1 MDLSLIKLAIETGKA
16 AVTDIMTLTAQND
29 LADNGTIS
37 AMRETTTT
45 IRLQMVISLGLEHI
59 APSPEGVLFLVD
71 SSKSAIAQAE
81 YAEARWRE
89 YAGEVYNYL
98 DAYERLKPSAEALNN
113 LKQANEFVAMLEGAA
128 KALVA
133 ANARAY
139 LEAHPQPGT
148 GLGDVVIMAPEWARQ
163 LQADVTEILAWVRS
177 QQGTGQPPVVAIEGV
192 VGAFVRYLPW
202 HSTAG
207 VTGMYGNSGQPGKVI
222 AAWQYDALF
231 KAVQT
236 GKALTVSTT
245 EKGVRIHLTP
255 QPPDHCYWISVGVA
269 EIPTGAL
276 EVIVSDLD
284 VAGNRVVQR
293 LHV

>member
-1 MDLSLIKLAIETGKA
+1 MDLQTIKGAIGLSKTAVMDVGTFTAQGDLPDDETRSLIYVA
-16 AVTDIMTLTAQND
+16 AN
-29 LADNGTIS
+29 
-37 AMRETTTT
+37 T
-45 IRLQMVISLGLEHI
+45 IRSQMAADLSTAGI
-59 APSPEGVLFLVD
+59 APSPEGTELVID
-71 SSKSAIAQAE
+71 SSKSAIAQAD
-81 YAEARWRE
+81 YAEARWYE
-89 YAGEVYNYL
+89 YADACYRYL

-113 LKQANEFVAMLEGAA
+113 LKQANEFVALLEGAA

-139 LEAHPQPGT
+139 REAHPQPGT
-148 GLGDVVIMAPEWARQ
+148 GLGDVVITAPEWARQ

-177 QQGTGQPPVVAIEGV
+177 QQGTGQTPVVALEGV

-207 VTGMYGNSGQPGKVI
+207 VTDMYGGPLQPGKVI

-245 EKGVRIHLTP
+245 EHGVRVHLTP
-255 QPPDHCYWISVGVA
+255 QTPDHYWISVGVG
-269 EIPTGAL
+269 EIPTAAL
-276 EVIVSDLD
+276 QVIVSDLD
-284 VAGNRVVQR
+284 TAGNRVVQR